1 MEIKKIELRS
11 LQQVR
16 TYELEDGDIIDNFG
30 SIERFMN
37 ILYSYETPTEEEDEM
52 VSVMLDNSP
61 VSEDNI
67 LGDIEESFF
76 EHDNLNEDLVVFFS
90 AKLSKQ

>member
-1 MEIKKIELRS
+1 MRIKKNELRS

-16 TYELEDGDIIDNFG
+16 TYHLEDEDIIDNFG

-37 ILYSYETPTEEEDEM
+37 ILGEYETPTEEEDEM
-52 VSVMLDNSP
+52 VSVILSNSP

-76 EHDNLNEDLVVFFS
+76 EHE
-90 AKLSKQ
+90 

>member
-30 SIERFMN
+30 SIERFQK
-37 ILYSYETPTEEEDEM
+37 ILNDSEQPTEEENEM
-52 VSVMLDNSP
+52 LCDILSECP
-61 VSEDNI
+61 VNEDNI
-67 LGDIEESFF
+67 MGGIEESFF
-76 EHDNLNEDLVVFFS
+76 EF
-90 AKLSKQ
+90 

>member
-1 MEIKKIELRS
+1 MEIKKIEIRS

-16 TYELEDGDIIDNFG
+16 TYHLEDEDIIDNFG
-30 SIERFMN
+30 SIKRFMN
-37 ILYSYETPTEEEDEM
+37 IIGEYETPTEEEEELAD
-52 VSVMLDNSP
+52 VILRNAP

-76 EHDNLNEDLVVFFS
+76 EYE
-90 AKLSKQ
+90 

>member
-37 ILYSYETPTEEEDEM
+37 ILGEHETPTEEEDKM
-52 VSVMLDNSP
+52 VSVILDNSP

-67 LGDIEESFF
+67 VGDIEESFF
-76 EHDNLNEDLVVFFS
+76 ECE
-90 AKLSKQ
+90 

>member
-30 SIERFMN
+30 SIERFQN
-37 ILYSYETPTEEEDEM
+37 ILDDSEQPTEEEDEM
-52 VSVMLDNSP
+52 LSSILSQCP
-61 VSEDNI
+61 VEEDNI
-67 LGDIEESFF
+67 MGGIEESFF
-76 EHDNLNEDLVVFFS
+76 EY
-90 AKLSKQ
+90 

>member
-30 SIERFMN
+30 SIERFQN
-37 ILYSYETPTEEEDEM
+37 ILDDSEQPTEEEDEM
-52 VSVMLDNSP
+52 LSNILSNCP
-61 VSEDNI
+61 VEEDNI
-67 LGDIEESFF
+67 MGGIEESFF
-76 EHDNLNEDLVVFFS
+76 EYE
-90 AKLSKQ
+90 

>member
-30 SIERFMN
+30 SIERFQN
-37 ILYSYETPTEEEDEM
+37 ILDDSEQPTEEEDEM
-52 VSVMLDNSP
+52 LSSILSQCP
-61 VSEDNI
+61 VEEDNI
-67 LGDIEESFF
+67 MGGIEESFF
-76 EHDNLNEDLVVFFS
+76 EYE
-90 AKLSKQ
+90 

>member
-1 MEIKKIELRS
+1 MKIKKIELRS

-30 SIERFMN
+30 STERFMN
-37 ILYSYETPTEEEDEM
+37 ILYGYETPTEEEDEM
-52 VSVMLDNSP
+52 VSVILDTSP

-76 EHDNLNEDLVVFFS
+76 ENE
-90 AKLSKQ
+90 

>member
-16 TYELEDGDIIDNFG
+16 TYELEDGDVIDNFG
-30 SIERFMN
+30 SIARFMN
-37 ILYSYETPTEEEDEM
+37 ILCEYETPTEEEEELAD
-52 VSVMLDNSP
+52 VILRNAP

-76 EHDNLNEDLVVFFS
+76 EHE
-90 AKLSKQ
+90 

>member
-30 SIERFMN
+30 SIARFMN
-37 ILYSYETPTEEEDEM
+37 ILGEYETPTEEEEELADAI
-52 VSVMLDNSP
+52 LRNAP

-67 LGDIEESFF
+67 VGDIEESFF
-76 EHDNLNEDLVVFFS
+76 ECE
-90 AKLSKQ
+90 

>member
-1 MEIKKIELRS
+1 MEIKKIEVRS

-16 TYELEDGDIIDNFG
+16 TYHLEDEDVIDNFG
-30 SIERFMN
+30 SIEHFMN
-37 ILYSYETPTEEEDEM
+37 ILSEYETPTEEEEELAD
-52 VSVMLDNSP
+52 VILRNAP

-76 EHDNLNEDLVVFFS
+76 EHE
-90 AKLSKQ
+90 

>member
-30 SIERFMN
+30 SIERFQK
-37 ILYSYETPTEEEDEM
+37 ILNDSEQPTEEENEM
-52 VSVMLDNSP
+52 LCNILSECP
-61 VSEDNI
+61 VNEDNI
-67 LGDIEESFF
+67 MGGIEESFF
-76 EHDNLNEDLVVFFS
+76 EF
-90 AKLSKQ
+90 

>member
-30 SIERFMN
+30 SIERFKK
-37 ILYSYETPTEEEDEM
+37 ILDDSEQPTEEEDEM
-52 VSVMLDNSP
+52 LSNILGGCP
-61 VSEDNI
+61 VEEDNI
-67 LGDIEESFF
+67 MGGIEESFF
-76 EHDNLNEDLVVFFS
+76 EY
-90 AKLSKQ
+90 

>member
-30 SIERFMN
+30 SIERFQK
-37 ILYSYETPTEEEDEM
+37 ILDDVEQPTEEEDEM
-52 VSVMLDNSP
+52 LSSILRDCP
-61 VSEDNI
+61 VDVENI
-67 LGDIEESFF
+67 MGGIEESFF
-76 EHDNLNEDLVVFFS
+76 EYE
-90 AKLSKQ
+90 

>member
-1 MEIKKIELRS
+1 MKIKKIELRS

-30 SIERFMN
+30 STERFMN
-37 ILYSYETPTEEEDEM
+37 ILYGYETPTEEEDEM
-52 VSVMLDNSP
+52 VSVILDNSP

-76 EHDNLNEDLVVFFS
+76 ENE
-90 AKLSKQ
+90 

>member
-1 MEIKKIELRS
+1 MKIKKIELRS

-16 TYELEDGDIIDNFG
+16 TYELEEGDIIDNFG
-30 SIERFMN
+30 STERFMN
-37 ILYSYETPTEEEDEM
+37 ILYGYETPTEEEDEM
-52 VSVMLDNSP
+52 VSVILDNSP

-76 EHDNLNEDLVVFFS
+76 ENE
-90 AKLSKQ
+90 

>member
-30 SIERFMN
+30 SIERFKK
-37 ILYSYETPTEEEDEM
+37 ILDGSEQPTEEEDEM
-52 VSVMLDNSP
+52 VSDILNNCP
-61 VSEDNI
+61 VDEDNI
-67 LGDIEESFF
+67 MGGVEEAFF
-76 EHDNLNEDLVVFFS
+76 ECE
-90 AKLSKQ
+90 

>member
-16 TYELEDGDIIDNFG
+16 TYELEDGDIIANFG

-52 VSVMLDNSP
+52 VSVILDNSP

-76 EHDNLNEDLVVFFS
+76 EHDDLFQDF
-90 AKLSKQ
+90 KLSKQ

>member
-1 MEIKKIELRS
+1 MQIKKIELRS

-16 TYELEDGDIIDNFG
+16 TYDLEDGDIIDNFG
-30 SIERFMN
+30 SIEKFMN
-37 ILYSYETPTEEEDEM
+37 ILGGYETPTEEEDEM
-52 VSVMLDNSP
+52 VSVILDNSP

-76 EHDNLNEDLVVFFS
+76 EHE
-90 AKLSKQ
+90 